1 MNLSDRKIMLYRYRT
16 IGEKVSAG
24 VDFIRMNSKAL
35 LRLSL
40 YALLPVAMVHA
51 FVLYSVYHLH
61 HEFSFIDW
69 FTGSQM
75 VPYALAFFIGAIF
88 VVTFTL
94 TLVKEYQDGGSAR
107 LSTMTMGELYLGML
121 RISWRV
127 ALALVFDAVVGG
139 IVGLIGTGLAFI
151 IIGIPILPMA
161 TAMTLGFLAMMPVV
175 FVLYRDGRVSFGGA
189 IAKWWRFS
197 WKQGLR
203 LMGLVFM
210 LIFVLILMQSIVDL
224 PFYLVISLCDDL
236 FITKPGE
243 AVGSQ
248 HILLSFA
255 LYLWNVLRCY
265 WCYLTFVFG
274 MLVITYHYGSV
285 ADYEEDASLRVD
297 IRKFD
302 EL

>member
-1 MNLSDRKIMLYRYRT
+1 MNLNEQKITLYRYRT
-16 IGEKVSAG
+16 IGEKVNAG
-24 VDFIRMNSKAL
+24 IDFIRLNSKAL
-35 LRLSL
+35 LRLAL

-51 FVLYSVYHLH
+51 FVLYGVYNLDDG
-61 HEFSFIDW
+61 FSLDDW
-69 FTGSQM
+69 VTTFL
-75 VPYALAFFIGAIF
+75 PYGVAFFIGAVF

-94 TLVKEYQDGGSAR
+94 TLIKEYQDGGSAR

-127 ALALVFDAVVGG
+127 LLALLFDALVGG
-139 IVGLIGTGLAFI
+139 IIALIGIGLAFI

-175 FVLYRDGRVSFGGA
+175 FVLHRDGHISFFGA

-210 LIFVLILMQSIVDL
+210 LLFIIILMQGFVDL

-236 FITKPGE
+236 TITTPGQGATSSE
-243 AVGSQ
+243 
-248 HILLSFA
+248 ILLSFA
-255 LYLWNVLRCY
+255 LYLWNVMRCF

-274 MLVITYHYGSV
+274 MLVIIYHYGSV

-297 IRKFD
+297 IRKFE